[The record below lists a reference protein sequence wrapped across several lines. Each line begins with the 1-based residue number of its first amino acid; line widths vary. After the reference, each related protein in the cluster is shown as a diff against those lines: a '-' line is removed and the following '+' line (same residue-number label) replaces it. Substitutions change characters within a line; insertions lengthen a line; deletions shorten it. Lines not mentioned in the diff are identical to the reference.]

1 MHSSETAAGGAAM
14 KTTIPIGLMLLLAG
28 GTALAW
34 QPVVYPIRS
43 QTPSQQTVDAA
54 ACYGMASRQTNVN
67 ITREAQVPMAPKPAP
82 ALAGSGGAQAGQP
95 PLPASGVASASGTV
109 AGASAPAGASG
120 TTTAKGTPAMPAG
133 AMPGSDA
140 LAKTDKTGI
149 PEVSGASGVS
159 DAQPT
164 TEAEVK
170 LPPPPPPEPP
180 MTRYWRAYG
189 ACMQQ
194 RGYAVQ

>member
-1 MHSSETAAGGAAM
+1 M
-14 KTTIPIGLMLLLAG
+14 KITIPIGLTLLLTS

-43 QTPSQQTVDAA
+43 QTPTQQNIDAA
-54 ACYGMASRQTNVN
+54 ICYGMANRQTNVN
-67 ITREAQVPMAPKPAP
+67 ITREAQAPMAPKPAP
-82 ALAGSGGAQAGQP
+82 AQAGSGGQPAGQP
-95 PLPASGVASASGTV
+95 PLPASGVASASGTL
-109 AGASAPAGASG
+109 AGAPAAASAG
-120 TTTAKGTPAMPAG
+120 TTATAKGAQTAPATAMPD
-133 AMPGSDA
+133 SDA
-140 LAKTDKTGI
+140 LVKTDKNGM
-149 PEVSGASGVS
+149 PEMSGAS

-189 ACMQQ
+189 VCMQG

>member
-1 MHSSETAAGGAAM
+1 M
-14 KTTIPIGLMLLLAG
+14 KITIPIGLTLLLTSG
-28 GTALAW
+28 MALAW

-43 QTPSQQTVDAA
+43 QTPTQQNIDAA
-54 ACYGMASRQTNVN
+54 ICYGMANRQTNVN
-67 ITREAQVPMAPKPAP
+67 ITREAQAPMAPKPAP
-82 ALAGSGGAQAGQP
+82 ALAGSGGQQAGQP
-95 PLPASGVASASGTV
+95 PLPASGVASASGPL
-109 AGASAPAGASG
+109 AGAPAAASAGM
-120 TTTAKGTPAMPAG
+120 TTTAKGAQTAPATAMPD
-133 AMPGSDA
+133 SDA
-140 LAKTDKTGI
+140 LVKTDKNGM
-149 PEVSGASGVS
+149 PEMSGTS

-189 ACMQQ
+189 VCMQG